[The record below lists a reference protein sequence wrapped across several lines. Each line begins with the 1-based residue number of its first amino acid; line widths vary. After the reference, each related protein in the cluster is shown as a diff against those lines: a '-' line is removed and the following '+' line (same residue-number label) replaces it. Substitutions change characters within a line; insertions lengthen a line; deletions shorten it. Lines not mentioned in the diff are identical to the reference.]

1 MALLAC
7 VAGTKGMTLTRR
19 TPLRRKSLKK
29 RAYKTPRCTKR
40 GCGRPAEA
48 VGLCKSH
55 ALAECKR
62 RWSERIREAGRCEL
76 AGVDGVACGG
86 PLQGAHGLPKGAYP
100 SVQFELLNGWCI
112 CAGHHRYYT
121 DRWPAWRQIMVDRL
135 GQTVFDE
142 LLERANRRGTSR
154 DYAAVLASLG

>member
-1 MALLAC
+1 
-7 VAGTKGMTLTRR
+7 MTLTRR

-121 DRWPAWRQIMVDRL
+121 DRPLEWTDI
-135 GQTVFDE
+135 
-142 LLERANRRGTSR
+142 LLARWGAEGYQRMREKALAKGHSR
-154 DYAAVLASLG
+154 DYAAILDSLQGSASRVQDEGTG